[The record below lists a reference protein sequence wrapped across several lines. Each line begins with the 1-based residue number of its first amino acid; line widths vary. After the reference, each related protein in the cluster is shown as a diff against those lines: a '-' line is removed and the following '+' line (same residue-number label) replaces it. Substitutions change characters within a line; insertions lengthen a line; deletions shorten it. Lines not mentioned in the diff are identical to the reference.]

1 MDLFE
6 QLAGNRTL
14 KEHISPEGV
23 EEKILHEEL
32 LLVTQTQ
39 GGKFR
44 AYVVIDGKQISLGVG
59 DSAAEVIRLLADR
72 MIQRGLLL
80 TLLSSGKPKTEKKP

>member
-1 MDLFE
+1 MDLFD

-32 LLVTQTQ
+32 FLVTQTQ
-39 GGKFR
+39 GGKLR
-44 AYVVIDGKQISLGVG
+44 AYVVIDGKQNSLGVG
-59 DSAAEVIRLLADR
+59 DSAAEVIPLLADR
-72 MIQRGLLL
+72 MTKCGLLL
-80 TLLSSGKPKTEKKP
+80 TLLPSGKPKTEKKP